1 MDSPPKA
8 KTRPSPTASCSG
20 GGKFFQCFK
29 PAVLDDN
36 EGGNGCKRGVDETFF
51 ACVAEEEN
59 EGRALRKV
67 PSGDKGDDGSDEED
81 RGKKKKKRGEEE
93 GLKLLAR
100 ASKAV
105 LFETSLATKS
115 RKKKSAKNSL
125 KSISNLSMEADR
137 ILKSMDQNSGSRVS
151 DNDKA
156 RTTESGVTSSS
167 HSSAAGTVLPSLRSL
182 RSSSTNSSLRRRRQS
197 STRSSPFNSKQIQS
211 SAVEDGKERPPP
223 PSENSIICLLLLT
236 LSVLVLWGKVCAIVC
251 TSIWLLVVSRWS
263 IIKCAK
269 SPLDVDDDRSNV
281 DSAEYKKKI
290 IPLASGLLYFFRSLY
305 FLAKPAI
312 PFLNFL
318 SI

>member
-8 KTRPSPTASCSG
+8 KTQPSPAASCSSG
-20 GGKFFQCFK
+20 SKFFKCFK

-36 EGGNGCKRGVDETFF
+36 EGGNGCKRGVDETSF
-51 ACVAEEEN
+51 AFVAEEN

-81 RGKKKKKRGEEE
+81 RGKKKKKK
-93 GLKLLAR
+93 GLNLFAR
-100 ASKAV
+100 PSKAV
-105 LFETSLATKS
+105 LFGTSLATKS

-125 KSISNLSMEADR
+125 KSISNLSTEADR
-137 ILKSMDQNSGSRVS
+137 ILKLMHQNSGIGVS
-151 DNDKA
+151 DNHKA
-156 RTTESGVTSSS
+156 RTTESDISSSS
-167 HSSAAGTVLPSLRSL
+167 HSSAAKTVLPSLMSL
-182 RSSSTNSSLRRRRQS
+182 RSSSMNSSRRGRRQS

-223 PSENSIICLLLLT
+223 PSENFAICLLLLT
-236 LSVLVLWGKVCAIVC
+236 LLVLVMWGKVCAIVC
-251 TSIWLLVVSRWS
+251 TLIWLLFVSWWS

-281 DSAEYKKKI
+281 GSAEYKKKI
-290 IPLASGLLYFFRSLY
+290 IALASALLYFFRSY

-312 PFLNFL
+312 PFLNF
-318 SI
+318 